1 MEAAAR
7 LPSASACSNSSTA
20 SANRPSLCS
29 SMPCIFTASAWSGWR
44 ASAQRSHCHAP
55 ARSRSA
61 ARNWHQAICVST
73 CDGFSAKA
81 VRRCASAPAGR
92 LRSRSELRQVYP
104 ARNQIRT
111 QLNGSQQRC
120 LGYDL
125 PPLISQQTAQI
136 HPRRGKIRTPRQR
149 PAIAGFS
156 FFQSSH
162 PGQHKSG
169 CKVGLWK
176 RDCRA
181 SVRL

>member
-1 MEAAAR
+1 M
-7 LPSASACSNSSTA
+7 
-20 SANRPSLCS
+20 
-29 SMPCIFTASAWSGWR
+29 
-44 ASAQRSHCHAP
+44 
-55 ARSRSA
+55 
-61 ARNWHQAICVST
+61 
-73 CDGFSAKA
+73 
-81 VRRCASAPAGR
+81 RRCALAPAGR
-92 LRSRSELRQVYP
+92 RRSRSSLRQVYP

-120 LGYDL
+120 LGYGL

-176 RDCRA
+176 L
-181 SVRL
+181 RLQSERPIVAIERLLVAAHECICVSQAQVSGRQRWLLA